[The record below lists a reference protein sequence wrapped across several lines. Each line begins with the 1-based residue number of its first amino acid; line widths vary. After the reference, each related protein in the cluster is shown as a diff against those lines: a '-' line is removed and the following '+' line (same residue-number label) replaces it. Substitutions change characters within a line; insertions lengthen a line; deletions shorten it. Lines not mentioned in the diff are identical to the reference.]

1 MGAKPDAVFH
11 GAPYQVAEL
20 SCDDSRWECS
30 CGTSGSTLA
39 TLHPVDKCALTA
51 GERSPAG
58 RCPQC
63 DSLVYPRARNW
74 TMNVPV
80 ISTGHV
86 SPKTRAWLDHISEEM
101 VLDPQR
107 LQTSLLLIVAPYDAG
122 WFMRSFEGRREMLPV
137 DLAAVLAW
145 AKKKGYD
152 WIRLDADG
160 DYVDGLN
167 VFDEECAHA

>member
-1 MGAKPDAVFH
+1 
-11 GAPYQVAEL
+11 
-20 SCDDSRWECS
+20 
-30 CGTSGSTLA
+30 
-39 TLHPVDKCALTA
+39 
-51 GERSPAG
+51 
-58 RCPQC
+58 
-63 DSLVYPRARNW
+63 
-74 TMNVPV
+74 MNVPV